1 MTRVSIEYC
10 VPCGHLDNAIDTQR
24 ALLETHGREL
34 DGVTLL
40 TGEGGVFEVA
50 VDGELVFDK
59 SEEGYDQAAIVERV
73 GEHLD

>member
-10 VPCGHLDNAIDTQR
+10 VPCGHLDQAIDTQR
-24 ALLETHGREL
+24 ALLETYGRTL

-40 TGEGGVFEVA
+40 TGENGVFEVA

-59 SEEGYDQAAIVERV
+59 SEEGYDQEAIVERV
-73 GEHLD
+73 GDHLD